1 MKKPRYECV
10 TGYNNSFFNYENYGN
25 FGTELYVNTKE
36 LESTMK
42 QEGFSSI
49 RDTPQL
55 KILFNELNLAL
66 SVMLSDLLLLKEK
79 HEFQVSVGRISLKE
93 IQMSVK
99 SEYQVAASFIPL
111 VSNA

>member
-1 MKKPRYECV
+1 MKKPRYECI

-66 SVMLSDLLLLKEK
+66 RA
-79 HEFQVSVGRISLKE
+79 GRPPRLE
-93 IQMSVK
+93 IMNPKVK
-99 SEYQVAASFIPL
+99 QTVKLQIL
-111 VSNA
+111 